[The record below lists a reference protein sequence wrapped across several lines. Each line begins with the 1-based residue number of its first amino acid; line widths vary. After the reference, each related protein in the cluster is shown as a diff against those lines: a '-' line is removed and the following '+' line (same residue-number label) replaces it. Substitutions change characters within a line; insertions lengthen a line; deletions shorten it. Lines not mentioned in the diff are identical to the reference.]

1 MSNTEK
7 RAFEGDIQIRM
18 NEDGTE
24 SRTIYGYGAVF
35 NRWSSNLGWFREKME
50 RTAFDNVD
58 MSSVVATF
66 NHDFNNVLARA
77 DSDTLKLS
85 VDEVGL
91 RYEFEA
97 PNTTVGNDLLEN
109 IRIGN
114 VKGSSFMFT
123 VSDKGTKWSKGDDGM
138 DERTITQVE
147 RLIELGPVTVPAYP
161 DTTAAKR
168 DYESA
173 TKEAEQELNMRSVT
187 DTERKYKQL
196 RAKI

>member
-35 NRWSSNLGWFREKME
+35 NRWSSNLGWFREKMD

-58 MSSVVATF
+58 MSGVVATF
-66 NHDFNNVLARA
+66 NHDFNNVLARV

-123 VSDKGTKWSKGDDGM
+123 VSDKGTKWGKGDDGM
-138 DERTITQVE
+138 DERTITQVS
-147 RLIELGPVTVPAYP
+147 RLIELGPVTIPAYP

-168 DYESA
+168 DFESLQ
-173 TKEAEQELNMRSVT
+173 KEAKELNMRSVT

>member
-7 RAFEGDIQIRM
+7 RAFESSIEIRM

-24 SRTIYGYGAVF
+24 SRTITGYGAVF
-35 NRWSSNLGWFREKME
+35 NKWSSNLGWFREKMD

-58 MSSVVATF
+58 MSGVIATF

-77 DSDTLKLS
+77 DSDTLRLS
-85 VDEVGL
+85 VDDYGL

-97 PNTTVGNDLLEN
+97 PNTTAGNDLLEN
-109 IRIGN
+109 VRVGN

-123 VSDKGTKWSKGDDGM
+123 VADSGTEWRKGEDGM
-138 DERTITQVE
+138 DERTIKQVE

-161 DTTAAKR
+161 DTTVAKR
-168 DYESA
+168 DLESA
-173 TKEAEQELNMRSVT
+173 KEAEKKEDMRSVT

>member
-66 NHDFNNVLARA
+66 NHDFNNVLARV
-77 DSDTLKLS
+77 DSDTLRLS
-85 VDEVGL
+85 VDETGL

-123 VSDKGTKWSKGDDGM
+123 VSDKGTKWQKGDDGM
-138 DERTITQVE
+138 DERTITQVS
-147 RLIELGPVTVPAYP
+147 RLIELGPVTIPAYP

-168 DYESA
+168 DFESLQSEV
-173 TKEAEQELNMRSVT
+173 KELNMRSVI

>member
-58 MSSVVATF
+58 MSGVVATF
-66 NHDFNNVLARA
+66 NHDFNNVLARV

-123 VSDKGTKWSKGDDGM
+123 VSDKGTKWGKGDDGM
-138 DERTITQVE
+138 DERTITQVS
-147 RLIELGPVTVPAYP
+147 RLIELGPVTIPAYP

-168 DYESA
+168 DFESLQ
-173 TKEAEQELNMRSVT
+173 KEAKELNMRSVV